1 MGYTYAMSDLHGSL
15 SQFRQMLS
23 LIGFSGEDR
32 LYLIGDVFDRKPDAM
47 ALLMDVMK
55 RENVT
60 LLLGNH
66 EHMMIDYV
74 EDRLGPL
81 QKASWLDRSGGHYT
95 LAGFQALS
103 SWERSLVMGY
113 LNTRCPVF
121 LNRVRCGE
129 RRFRL
134 FHAGPPE
141 LAPANALPK
150 EMTDRD
156 SGRECEIDEEGK
168 NRRLLEAAGLE
179 SLTLAELEKQE
190 PLLREPLLKQVLW
203 TRLDPGFLPQGET
216 VFLYGHT
223 PVFQYDPAYDD
234 GAPAR
239 IWHDRE
245 KRKFNL
251 DCGAAPFRPD
261 KTKKGRIGCL
271 RLDDLSCY
279 YV

>member
-129 RRFRL
+129 RRPT
-134 FHAGPPE
+134 AMP
-141 LAPANALPK
+141 
-150 EMTDRD
+150 
-156 SGRECEIDEEGK
+156 
-168 NRRLLEAAGLE
+168 LLE
-179 SLTLAELEKQE
+179 
-190 PLLREPLLKQVLW
+190 
-203 TRLDPGFLPQGET
+203 PGRG
-216 VFLYGHT
+216 
-223 PVFQYDPAYDD
+223 
-234 GAPAR
+234 
-239 IWHDRE
+239 
-245 KRKFNL
+245 
-251 DCGAAPFRPD
+251 
-261 KTKKGRIGCL
+261 KGRLSSSVTAGTWLVNGQLHYTCKQGALQMNKIGD
-271 RLDDLSCY
+271 RPQ
-279 YV
+279 